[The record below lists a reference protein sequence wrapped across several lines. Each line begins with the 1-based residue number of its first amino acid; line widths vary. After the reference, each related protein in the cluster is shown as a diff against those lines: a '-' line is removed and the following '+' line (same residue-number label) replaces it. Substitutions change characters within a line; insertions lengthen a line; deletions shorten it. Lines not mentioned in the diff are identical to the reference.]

1 MVRLED
7 LREATLYF
15 NKWDMN
21 MLIQNQ
27 RQEADKA
34 VEAINLDSL
43 LSTPVE
49 DIVASIATKFE
60 LDVPS
65 LLRDEAHLEEPRET
79 TITVQDYGRTIHQK
93 GTLLTLVV
101 PFTGDAGMFWVRPAV
116 VDLMTIAHLMDSTG
130 KQTASLDIDSRC
142 RLICCRFGGM
152 ARRERLRS
160 VVN

>member
-7 LREATLYF
+7 LREAVLYF

-21 MLIQNQ
+21 TLIQNQ
-27 RQEADKA
+27 LQEADKA
-34 VEAINLDSL
+34 VQAINPDSL

-79 TITVQDYGRTIHQK
+79 TISTPRATI
-93 GTLLTLVV
+93 LNA
-101 PFTGDAGMFWVRPAV
+101 FVRESATP
-116 VDLMTIAHLMDSTG
+116 T
-130 KQTASLDIDSRC
+130 
-142 RLICCRFGGM
+142 
-152 ARRERLRS
+152 
-160 VVN
+160 